1 MPPKAALKGQPPAP
15 EPSLKIFGSFFLS
28 EMRTMYAILELNE
41 IPYSLAPM
49 DDMDVLTKEGN
60 AKYLGFNPSGMTPTI
75 IDGFYTIVGDP
86 PTLYKYI
93 CKTKNVDDK
102 FYPSGKDSSSS
113 TLSEMSKEKKK
124 LIDQYLEYIQ
134 WMIKRV
140 TSRIFKMKIERVML
154 EKDLIDENEL
164 KGNEVFEQQERDI
177 FFNIIVPN
185 VEQQLENGKSY
196 LGGYDLCLADI
207 ALFNEMINAIEILE
221 LNVDA
226 KKFPNV
232 EKWMVRMEDIAPV
245 RKATIKFQDELK
257 KLKEKFKVA

>member
-1 MPPKAALKGQPPAP
+1 
-15 EPSLKIFGSFFLS
+15 
-28 EMRTMYAILELNE
+28 MYAILELNE
-41 IPYSLAPM
+41 IPYQLAPM
-49 DDMDVLTKEGN
+49 EDMQLLNKEGN

-93 CKTKNVDDK
+93 CKTKSVDEK
-102 FYPSGKDSSSS
+102 FYPSSKESSSS
-113 TLSEMSKEKKK
+113 SQSEMSKEKKK

-140 TSRIFKMKIERVML
+140 TSRIFKLKIERVML
-154 EKDLIDENEL
+154 EKDLIEQDEL
-164 KGNEVFEQQERDI
+164 KNNQIDEEKERDI

-185 VEQQLENGKSY
+185 VEQQLDGGKSY
-196 LGGYDLCLADI
+196 LCGYDLCLADI
-207 ALFNEMINAIEILE
+207 ALFNELLNAIEILE
-221 LNVDA
+221 QNIDA

-245 RKATIKFQDELK
+245 RRATIMFQDELK
-257 KLKEKFKVA
+257 KLKEKFKTQ